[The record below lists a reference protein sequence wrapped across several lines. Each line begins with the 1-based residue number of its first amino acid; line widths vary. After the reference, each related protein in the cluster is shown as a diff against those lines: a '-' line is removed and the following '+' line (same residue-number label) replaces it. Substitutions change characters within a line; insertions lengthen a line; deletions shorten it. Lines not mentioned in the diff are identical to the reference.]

1 MGRRNIHY
9 ELIGSILLPLSL
21 AACSQEP
28 ATDDVGGRQSV
39 YFTTYLSRST
49 SAEATTGSTRSAVA
63 SAVSRASTRAT
74 TPYYNIE
81 TANDLRQT
89 GFGVTAYTTGE
100 KDYTV
105 GQTDYIPNF
114 MYNQLVSYNTASK
127 TWDYSPTV
135 YWPEGKTSFFAYAP
149 YQQDASE
156 RLTAMNGSNSFPG
169 GNSYQGDP
177 TVTYSVAGDPTK
189 SVDLLWA
196 TNTEGLPWLNQVKP
210 TVSSRLTFYF
220 RHALAKVNL
229 QAEYVLEKGTEE
241 DSKAAANTLVLID
254 SIYVEGDERLPSTA
268 TLSLDNTTASS
279 PLWSQPSG
287 KVKVAIGAS
296 ALNSLYASASVS
308 DADAFKKLRSEGG
321 GLPMILNGGADKA
334 TDILSSMSTP
344 AGNATTAALMLI
356 PSSATSSTT
365 ATVRVTVVYTLVS
378 YDENLIYNNPQYLV
392 FTRHQR
398 VSGSCTFS
406 DGLVAGRVYSVRLKI
421 GLHALRFQV
430 DADNWQEPVGFSP
443 AVYPWTTGDGSDED
457 LTIDNNN

>member
-9 ELIGSILLPLSL
+9 ELIGSILLLLSL

-28 ATDDVGGRQSV
+28 ATDDVGERQSV
-39 YFTTYLSRST
+39 DFTTYLSRST

-81 TANDLRQT
+81 TVNDLQQT

-156 RLTAMNGSNSFPG
+156 RLTAMNGSTSFSG
-169 GNSYQGDP
+169 GNSYKGNP
-177 TVTYSVAGDPTK
+177 TVTYSVAEDPTK

-196 TNTEGLPWLNQVKP
+196 TNTEGLSWLNQTKP
-210 TVSSRLTFYF
+210 AVSSRLTFYF

-229 QAEYVLEKGTEE
+229 QAEYVVEKGTEE
-241 DSKAAANTLVLID
+241 DTQTSANTLVLID
-254 SIYVEGDERLPSTA
+254 SIYVEGDDSLPSTA
-268 TLSLDNTTASS
+268 TLSLANTTAST
-279 PLWSQPSG
+279 PQWSQPSG
-287 KVKVAIGAS
+287 KVKVVIGSS
-296 ALNSLYASASVS
+296 ALNGKYASASVTDDDS
-308 DADAFKKLRSEGG
+308 FKKVKEGGG

-334 TDILSSMSTP
+334 TDILLPMTSP
-344 AGNATTAALMLI
+344 AGNATPAALMLI
-356 PSSATSSTT
+356 PSSTTSSTAMT
-365 ATVRVTVVYTLVS
+365 MRVTVVYTIVS
-378 YDENLIYNNPQYLV
+378 YDKDLIYNNPQYLA

-406 DGLVAGRVYSVRLKI
+406 GGLVAGRVYNVRLKV

-443 AVYPWTTGDGSDED
+443 AVYPWTTGDGSSKD
-457 LTIDNNN
+457 LTIDK

>member
-1 MGRRNIHY
+1 M
-9 ELIGSILLPLSL
+9 LPLSL

-74 TPYYNIE
+74 IPYYNIE
-81 TANDLRQT
+81 TVNDLIQT
-89 GFGVTAYTTGE
+89 GFGVFAYTTGE

-149 YQQDASE
+149 FQQAASE
-156 RLTAMNGSNSFPG
+156 RFTAMNGKTDFLQ
-169 GNSYQGDP
+169 GNAVKGDA
-177 TVTYSVAGDPTK
+177 TVTYSVAGDPTR

-196 TNTEGLPWLNQVKP
+196 TKTDGSPWLNQTKP
-210 TVSSRLTFYF
+210 SVSSRLTFYF

-229 QAEYVLEKGTEE
+229 QAEYVLEKGTE
-241 DSKAAANTLVLID
+241 DDNSSATNTLVLID
-254 SIYVEGDERLPSTA
+254 SIYVEGDGSLPSTA
-268 TLSLDNTTASS
+268 TLSLANTTAST
-279 PLWSQPSG
+279 PLWSQPLG
-287 KVKVAIGAS
+287 KVKVVIGSS
-296 ALNSLYASASVS
+296 ALNDLYASASVT
-308 DADAFKKLRSEGG
+308 DADAFKKVKEGGG
-321 GLPMILNGGADKA
+321 GLPMILNGSTDKA
-334 TDILSSMSTP
+334 TDILLPMTSP
-344 AGNATTAALMLI
+344 AGNATPAALMLI
-356 PSSATSSTT
+356 PSSTTSSTAMT
-365 ATVRVTVVYTLVS
+365 MRVTVVYTIVS
-378 YDENLIYNNPQYLV
+378 YDENLKYNNPQYLA

-406 DGLVAGRVYSVRLKI
+406 DGLVAGRVYSVRLKV

-443 AVYPWTTGDGSDED
+443 AVYPWTTGDGSDKD

>member
-9 ELIGSILLPLSL
+9 ELIGSILLLLSL

-28 ATDDVGGRQSV
+28 ATDDVGERQSV
-39 YFTTYLSRST
+39 DFTTYLSRST

-81 TANDLRQT
+81 TVNDLQQT

-156 RLTAMNGSNSFPG
+156 RLTAMNGSTSFSG

-177 TVTYSVAGDPTK
+177 TVTYSVAEDPTK

-196 TNTEGLPWLNQVKP
+196 TNTEGLSWLNQTKP
-210 TVSSRLTFYF
+210 AVSSRLTFYF

-229 QAEYVLEKGTEE
+229 QAEYVVEKGTEE
-241 DSKAAANTLVLID
+241 DTQTSANTLVLID
-254 SIYVEGDERLPSTA
+254 SIYVEGDDSLPSTA
-268 TLSLDNTTASS
+268 TLSLANTTAST
-279 PLWSQPSG
+279 PQWSQPSG
-287 KVKVAIGAS
+287 KVKVVIGSS
-296 ALNSLYASASVS
+296 ALNGKYASASVTDDDS
-308 DADAFKKLRSEGG
+308 FKKVKEGGG

-334 TDILSSMSTP
+334 TDILLPMTSP
-344 AGNATTAALMLI
+344 AGNATPAALMLI
-356 PSSATSSTT
+356 PSSTTSSTAMT
-365 ATVRVTVVYTLVS
+365 MRVTVVYTIVS
-378 YDENLIYNNPQYLV
+378 YDENLKYNNPQYLA
-392 FTRHQR
+392 FIRHQR

-406 DGLVAGRVYSVRLKI
+406 GGLVAGRVYNVRLKV

-443 AVYPWTTGDGSDED
+443 AVYPWTTGDGSSKD
-457 LTIDNNN
+457 LTIDK

>member
-9 ELIGSILLPLSL
+9 ELIGSILLLLSL

-28 ATDDVGGRQSV
+28 ATDDVGERQSV
-39 YFTTYLSRST
+39 DFTTYLSRST

-81 TANDLRQT
+81 TVNDLQQT

-156 RLTAMNGSNSFPG
+156 RLTAMNGSTSFSG

-177 TVTYSVAGDPTK
+177 TVTYSVAEDPTK

-196 TNTEGLPWLNQVKP
+196 TNTEGLSWLNQTKP
-210 TVSSRLTFYF
+210 AVSSRLTFYF

-229 QAEYVLEKGTEE
+229 QAEYVVEKGTEE
-241 DSKAAANTLVLID
+241 DTQTSANTLVLID
-254 SIYVEGDERLPSTA
+254 SIYVEGDDSLPSTA
-268 TLSLDNTTASS
+268 TLSLANTTAST
-279 PLWSQPSG
+279 PQWSQPSG
-287 KVKVAIGAS
+287 KVKVVIGSS
-296 ALNSLYASASVS
+296 ALNGKYASASVTDDDS
-308 DADAFKKLRSEGG
+308 FKKVKEGGG

-334 TDILSSMSTP
+334 TDILLPMTSP
-344 AGNATTAALMLI
+344 AGNATPAALMLI
-356 PSSATSSTT
+356 PSSTTSSTAMT
-365 ATVRVTVVYTLVS
+365 MRVTVVYTIVS
-378 YDENLIYNNPQYLV
+378 YDENLKYNNPQYLA
-392 FTRHQR
+392 FIRHQR

-406 DGLVAGRVYSVRLKI
+406 GGLVAGRVYSVRLKI

-443 AVYPWTTGDGSDED
+443 AVYPWTTGDGSDKD
-457 LTIDNNN
+457 LTIDK

>member
-1 MGRRNIHY
+1 MIRSWIVLGY
-9 ELIGSILLPLSL
+9 ALLPLAL
-21 AACSQEP
+21 ASCSQESVS
-28 ATDDVGGRQSV
+28 DDVGGRRSV
-39 YFTTYLSRST
+39 DFATYLSHST
-49 SAEATTGSTRSAVA
+49 TMEATAGTSRSAVA

-81 TANDLRQT
+81 TVNDLQQT

-114 MYNQLVSYNTASK
+114 MYNQLVSYNTAFK

-156 RLTAMNGSNSFPG
+156 RLTAMNGSTSFSG

-177 TVTYSVAGDPTK
+177 TVTYSVAEDPTK

-196 TNTEGLPWLNQVKP
+196 TNTEGLSWLNQTKP
-210 TVSSRLTFYF
+210 AVSSRLTFYF

-229 QAEYVLEKGTEE
+229 QAEYVVEKGTEE
-241 DSKAAANTLVLID
+241 DTQTSANTLVLID
-254 SIYVEGDERLPSTA
+254 SIYVEGDDSLPSTA
-268 TLSLDNTTASS
+268 TLSLANTTAST
-279 PLWSQPSG
+279 PQWSQPSG
-287 KVKVAIGAS
+287 KVKVVIGSS
-296 ALNSLYASASVS
+296 ALNGKYASASVTDDDS
-308 DADAFKKLRSEGG
+308 FKKVKEGGG

-334 TDILSSMSTP
+334 TDILLPMTSP
-344 AGNATTAALMLI
+344 AGNATPAALMLI
-356 PSSATSSTT
+356 PSSTTSSTAMT
-365 ATVRVTVVYTLVS
+365 MRVTVVYTIVS
-378 YDENLIYNNPQYLV
+378 YDENLKYNNPQYLA
-392 FTRHQR
+392 FIRHQR

-406 DGLVAGRVYSVRLKI
+406 GGLVAGRVYSVRLKI

-443 AVYPWTTGDGSDED
+443 AVYPWTTGDGSDKD
-457 LTIDNNN
+457 LTIDK

>member
-39 YFTTYLSRST
+39 YFTTYLSRSS
-49 SAEATTGSTRSAVA
+49 SAEATTGSSRAAVA
-63 SAVSRASTRAT
+63 SAVSRASTRTT

-89 GFGVTAYTTGE
+89 GFGVIAYTTGE
-100 KDYTV
+100 AAYV
-105 GQTDYIPNF
+105 AGQKEYLPNF
-114 MYNQLVSYNTASK
+114 MYNQRVTYDPVSSAWGYA
-127 TWDYSPTV
+127 PLV

-156 RLTAMNGSNSFPG
+156 RLTAMNGSTSFPR
-169 GNSYQGDP
+169 GNSYKGDP

-241 DSKAAANTLVLID
+241 DSKAATNTLVLID
-254 SIYVEGDERLPSTA
+254 SIYVEGDEYLPSTA
-268 TLSLDNTTASS
+268 TLSLDNTTAST

-296 ALNSLYASASVS
+296 ALNSLYASASVTDDDS
-308 DADAFKKLRSEGG
+308 FKKVKEGGG
-321 GLPMILNGGADKA
+321 GLPMILNGGTDKA
-334 TDILSSMSTP
+334 TDILAPMSTP

-365 ATVRVTVVYTLVS
+365 ATVHVTVVYTLVS

-398 VSGSCTFS
+398 VSGSCMFS

-430 DADNWQEPVGFSP
+430 DADNWQEPLGFSP

>member
-1 MGRRNIHY
+1 MRRRNIV
-9 ELIGSILLPLSL
+9 LGCILLPLALTS
-21 AACSQEP
+21 CSQEP
-28 ATDDVGGRQSV
+28 VADDVGEKLSV
-39 YFTTYLSRST
+39 DFATYLSHST
-49 SAEATTGSTRSAVA
+49 TMEATAGTSRSAVA
-63 SAVSRASTRAT
+63 SFFVSGASTRAA

-81 TANDLRQT
+81 TVGDLRQT
-89 GFGVTAYTTGE
+89 GFGVMAYATGSH
-100 KDYTV
+100 DYVT
-105 GQTDYIPNF
+105 GQTAFPPNF
-114 MYNQLVSYNTASK
+114 MYNQLVSYDGGTSSW
-127 TWDYSPTV
+127 TYSPTV
-135 YWPEGKTSFFAYAP
+135 YWPEGKTSFLAYAP

-156 RLTAMNGSNSFPG
+156 RLTAMNGSTGFPG
-169 GNSYQGDP
+169 GNSHQGDP

-241 DSKAAANTLVLID
+241 DNSSATNTLVLID
-254 SIYVEGDERLPSTA
+254 SIYVEGDEYLPSTA
-268 TLSLDNTTASS
+268 TLSLDNTTAST
-279 PLWSQPSG
+279 PLWSQSSG

-308 DADAFKKLRSEGG
+308 DGKTFQKLQSEGG

-334 TDILSSMSTP
+334 TDILAPMSTP

-378 YDENLIYNNPQYLV
+378 YDENLIYNKPQYLV

-398 VSGSCTFS
+398 VSGSCTFA

-457 LTIDNNN
+457 LTIDKNN

>member
-28 ATDDVGGRQSV
+28 ATDDVGGRPSV
-39 YFTTYLSRST
+39 DFTTYLSRST

-63 SAVSRASTRAT
+63 SAVSRASTRAA

-89 GFGVTAYTTGE
+89 GFGVFAYTTGE
-100 KDYTV
+100 KDYAAE
-105 GQTDYIPNF
+105 QTEYLPNF
-114 MYNQLVSYNTASK
+114 MYNQRVTYDPASSAWSYA
-127 TWDYSPTV
+127 PLV

-156 RLTAMNGSNSFPG
+156 RLTAMNGSTSFPA
-169 GNSYQGDP
+169 GNSYKGDP

-241 DSKAAANTLVLID
+241 DNSSATNTLVLID
-254 SIYVEGDERLPSTA
+254 SIYVEGDGSLPSTA
-268 TLSLDNTTASS
+268 TLSLANTTAST

-308 DADAFKKLRSEGG
+308 DGKTFQKLQSEGG

-334 TDILSSMSTP
+334 TDILAPMSTP

-398 VSGSCTFS
+398 VSGSCTFA

>member
-63 SAVSRASTRAT
+63 SAVSGASTRAT

-81 TANDLRQT
+81 TANDLQQT
-89 GFGVTAYTTGE
+89 GFGVIAYTTGE
-100 KDYTV
+100 ADYAA
-105 GQTDYIPNF
+105 GQTEYLPNF
-114 MYNQLVSYNTASK
+114 MYNQRVSY
-127 TWDYSPTV
+127 DPTSSAWSYTPLV
-135 YWPEGKTSFFAYAP
+135 YWLDGKTSFFAYAP

-156 RLTAMNGSNSFPG
+156 RLTAINGSTSFPG
-169 GNSYQGDP
+169 GNSYKGDP
-177 TVTYSVAGDPTK
+177 MVTYSVAGDPTK

-220 RHALAKVNL
+220 RHALAKINL
-229 QAEYVLEKGTEE
+229 QAEYVLEKGAEE
-241 DSKAAANTLVLID
+241 DNSSATNTLVLID
-254 SIYVEGDERLPSTA
+254 SIYVEGDGSLPSTA

-308 DADAFKKLRSEGG
+308 DGKTFQKLQSEGG

-334 TDILSSMSTP
+334 TDILAPMSTP

-378 YDENLIYNNPQYLV
+378 YDENLIYNKPQYLV

-398 VSGSCTFS
+398 VSGSCTFA

-430 DADNWQEPVGFSP
+430 DADNWQEPLGFSP
-443 AVYPWTTGDGSDED
+443 AVYPWTTGDGSDKD

>member
-39 YFTTYLSRST
+39 DFTTYLSRST

-89 GFGVTAYTTGE
+89 GFGVFAYTTGE

-156 RLTAMNGSNSFPG
+156 RLTAMNGSTSFPA
-169 GNSYQGDP
+169 GNSYKGDP

-296 ALNSLYASASVS
+296 ALNSLYASASVT
-308 DADAFKKLRSEGG
+308 DGKTFQKLQSEGG

-334 TDILSSMSTP
+334 TDILAPMSTP

-398 VSGSCTFS
+398 VSGSCTFA
-406 DGLVAGRVYSVRLKI
+406 DALVAGRVYSVRLKI

>member
-9 ELIGSILLPLSL
+9 ELIGSILLPLLL
-21 AACSQEP
+21 AACSQES

-39 YFTTYLSRST
+39 DFTTYLSRST

-74 TPYYNIE
+74 IPYYNIE
-81 TANDLRQT
+81 TVNDLIQT
-89 GFGVTAYTTGE
+89 GFGVFAYTTGE

-149 YQQDASE
+149 FQQAASE
-156 RLTAMNGSNSFPG
+156 RFTAMNGKTDFLQ
-169 GNSYQGDP
+169 GNAVKGDA
-177 TVTYSVAGDPTK
+177 TVTYSVAGDPTR

-196 TNTEGLPWLNQVKP
+196 TKTDGSPWLNQTKP
-210 TVSSRLTFYF
+210 SVSSRLTFYF

-229 QAEYVLEKGTEE
+229 QAEYVLEKGTE
-241 DSKAAANTLVLID
+241 DDNSSATNTLVLID
-254 SIYVEGDERLPSTA
+254 SIYVEGDGSLPSTA
-268 TLSLDNTTASS
+268 TLSLANTTAST
-279 PLWSQPSG
+279 PLWSQPLG
-287 KVKVAIGAS
+287 KVKVVIGSS
-296 ALNSLYASASVS
+296 ALNDLYASASVT
-308 DADAFKKLRSEGG
+308 DADAFKKVKEGGG
-321 GLPMILNGGADKA
+321 GLPMILNGSTDKA
-334 TDILSSMSTP
+334 TDILLPMTSP
-344 AGNATTAALMLI
+344 AGNATPAALMLI
-356 PSSATSSTT
+356 PSSTTSSTAMT
-365 ATVRVTVVYTLVS
+365 MRVTVVYTIVS
-378 YDENLIYNNPQYLV
+378 YDENLKYNNPQYLA

-406 DGLVAGRVYSVRLKI
+406 DGLVAGRVYSVRLKV

-443 AVYPWTTGDGSDED
+443 AVYPWTTGDGSDKD
-457 LTIDNNN
+457 LTIDK

>member
-1 MGRRNIHY
+1 MIRSWIVLGY
-9 ELIGSILLPLSL
+9 ALLPLAL
-21 AACSQEP
+21 ASCSQEP
-28 ATDDVGGRQSV
+28 VSDDVGGRQSV

-49 SAEATTGSTRSAVA
+49 SAEATTGSTRSPVA

-81 TANDLRQT
+81 TVNDLIQT
-89 GFGVTAYTTGE
+89 CFGVFAYTTGE

-114 MYNQLVSYNTASK
+114 MYNQLVSYYTASK

-156 RLTAMNGSNSFPG
+156 RLTAMNGSTSFSG

-196 TNTEGLPWLNQVKP
+196 TKTDGSPWLNETKP
-210 TVSSRLTFYF
+210 TVSTRLLFYF

-229 QAEYVLEKGTEE
+229 QAEYVVEKGTEE
-241 DSKAAANTLVLID
+241 DTQTSANTLVLID
-254 SIYVEGDERLPSTA
+254 SIYVEGDGSFPSTA
-268 TLSLDNTTASS
+268 TLSLANTTAST
-279 PLWSQPSG
+279 PLWSQPLG
-287 KVKVAIGAS
+287 KVKVVIGSS
-296 ALNSLYASASVS
+296 ALNGLYASASVT
-308 DADAFKKLRSEGG
+308 DADAFKKVKEGGG

-334 TDILSSMSTP
+334 TDILLPMTSP
-344 AGNATTAALMLI
+344 AGNATPAALMLI
-356 PSSATSSTT
+356 PSSATSAT
-365 ATVRVTVVYTLVS
+365 ATTMRVTVVYTIVS
-378 YDENLIYNNPQYLV
+378 YDKDLIYNNPQYLA

-406 DGLVAGRVYSVRLKI
+406 GGLVAGRVYNVRLKV

-443 AVYPWTTGDGSDED
+443 AVYPWTTGDGSSKD
-457 LTIDNNN
+457 LTIDK

>member
-28 ATDDVGGRQSV
+28 ATDDVGGH
-39 YFTTYLSRST
+39 
-49 SAEATTGSTRSAVA
+49 
-63 SAVSRASTRAT
+63 
-74 TPYYNIE
+74 YNIE

-100 KDYTV
+100 TYYAA
-105 GQTDYIPNF
+105 GQTKYLPNF
-114 MYNQLVSYNTASK
+114 MYNQRVTYDPTSSSWSYA
-127 TWDYSPTV
+127 PLV

-169 GNSYQGDP
+169 GNSYKGDP

-241 DSKAAANTLVLID
+241 DSKAATNTLVLID
-254 SIYVEGDERLPSTA
+254 SIYVEGDGSLPSTA
-268 TLSLDNTTASS
+268 TLSLDNTTAST

-296 ALNSLYASASVS
+296 ALNSLYASTSVTNDDS
-308 DADAFKKLRSEGG
+308 FKKVKEGGG
-321 GLPMILNGGADKA
+321 GLPMILNGEADKA
-334 TDILSSMSTP
+334 TDILTSMSTP

-378 YDENLIYNNPQYLV
+378 YDENLIYNKPQY
-392 FTRHQR
+392 
-398 VSGSCTFS
+398 
-406 DGLVAGRVYSVRLKI
+406 I

-457 LTIDNNN
+457 LTIDKNN

>member
-9 ELIGSILLPLSL
+9 ELIGSILLLLSL

-39 YFTTYLSRST
+39 DFTTYLSRST

-81 TANDLRQT
+81 TVNDLIQT
-89 GFGVTAYTTGE
+89 GFGVFAYTTGE

-105 GQTDYIPNF
+105 RQTDYIPNF

-156 RLTAMNGSNSFPG
+156 RLTAMNGSTSFSG

-196 TNTEGLPWLNQVKP
+196 TNTEGLPWLNQTKP
-210 TVSSRLTFYF
+210 TVSTRLLFYF

-229 QAEYVLEKGTEE
+229 QAEYVVEKGTE
-241 DSKAAANTLVLID
+241 DDTQTSANTLVLID
-254 SIYVEGDERLPSTA
+254 SIYVEGDGSLPSTA
-268 TLSLDNTTASS
+268 TLSLANTTAST

-287 KVKVAIGAS
+287 KVKVVIGSS
-296 ALNSLYASASVS
+296 ALNGLYASASVT
-308 DADAFKKLRSEGG
+308 DADAFKKVKEGGG
-321 GLPMILNGGADKA
+321 GLPMILNGGTDKA
-334 TDILSSMSTP
+334 TDILLPMTSP
-344 AGNATTAALMLI
+344 AGNATPAALMLI
-356 PSSATSSTT
+356 PSSATSSAATT
-365 ATVRVTVVYTLVS
+365 MRVTVVYTIVS
-378 YDENLIYNNPQYLV
+378 YDENLKYNNPPYLA

-430 DADNWQEPVGFSP
+430 DADNWQEPVGFSS
-443 AVYPWTTGDGSDED
+443 AVYPWTTGDGSDKD
-457 LTIDNNN
+457 LTIDK

>member
-1 MGRRNIHY
+1 M
-9 ELIGSILLPLSL
+9 
-21 AACSQEP
+21 
-28 ATDDVGGRQSV
+28 
-39 YFTTYLSRST
+39 
-49 SAEATTGSTRSAVA
+49 
-63 SAVSRASTRAT
+63 
-74 TPYYNIE
+74 
-81 TANDLRQT
+81 QT
-89 GFGVTAYTTGE
+89 GFGVTAYATGE

-156 RLTAMNGSNSFPG
+156 RLTAMNGSTSFSG

-177 TVTYSVAGDPTK
+177 TVTYSVAEDPTK

-196 TNTEGLPWLNQVKP
+196 TNTEGLPWLNQTKP
-210 TVSSRLTFYF
+210 AVSSRLTFYF

-229 QAEYVLEKGTEE
+229 QAEYVVEKGTEE
-241 DSKAAANTLVLID
+241 DTQTSANTLVLID
-254 SIYVEGDERLPSTA
+254 SIYVEGDGSLPSTV
-268 TLSLDNTTASS
+268 TLSLANTTAST

-287 KVKVAIGAS
+287 KVKVVIGSS
-296 ALNSLYASASVS
+296 ALNGLYASASVT
-308 DADAFKKLRSEGG
+308 DADAFKKVKEGGG
-321 GLPMILNGGADKA
+321 GLPMILNGSTDKA
-334 TDILSSMSTP
+334 TDILLPMTSP
-344 AGNATTAALMLI
+344 AGNATPAALMLI
-356 PSSATSSTT
+356 PSSATSAT
-365 ATVRVTVVYTLVS
+365 ATTMRVTVVYTIVS
-378 YDENLIYNNPQYLV
+378 YDKDLIYNNPQYLA

-406 DGLVAGRVYSVRLKI
+406 GGLVAGRVYNVRLKV

-443 AVYPWTTGDGSDED
+443 AVYPWTTGDGSSKD
-457 LTIDNNN
+457 LTIDK

>member
-39 YFTTYLSRST
+39 YFTTYLSRSS
-49 SAEATTGSTRSAVA
+49 SAEATTGSSRAAVA

-100 KDYTV
+100 TYYAA
-105 GQTDYIPNF
+105 GQTKYLPNF
-114 MYNQLVSYNTASK
+114 MYNQRVTYDPTSSSWSYA
-127 TWDYSPTV
+127 PLV

-169 GNSYQGDP
+169 GNSYKGDP

-241 DSKAAANTLVLID
+241 DSKAATNTLVLID
-254 SIYVEGDERLPSTA
+254 SIYVEGDGSLPSTA
-268 TLSLDNTTASS
+268 TLSLDNTTAST

-296 ALNSLYASASVS
+296 ALNSLYASTSVTNDDS
-308 DADAFKKLRSEGG
+308 FKKVKEGGG
-321 GLPMILNGGADKA
+321 GLPMILNGEADKA
-334 TDILSSMSTP
+334 TDILTSMSTP

-378 YDENLIYNNPQYLV
+378 YDENLIYNKPQYLV

-398 VSGSCTFS
+398 VSGSCTFA

-430 DADNWQEPVGFSP
+430 DADNWQEPLGFSP
-443 AVYPWTTGDGSDED
+443 AVYPWTTGDGSDKD

>member
-9 ELIGSILLPLSL
+9 ELIGSILLLLSL

-28 ATDDVGGRQSV
+28 ATDDVGERQSV
-39 YFTTYLSRST
+39 DFTTYLSRST

-81 TANDLRQT
+81 TVNDLQQT

-156 RLTAMNGSNSFPG
+156 RLTAMNGSTSFSG

-177 TVTYSVAGDPTK
+177 TVTYSVAEDPTK

-196 TNTEGLPWLNQVKP
+196 TNTEGLSWLNQTKP
-210 TVSSRLTFYF
+210 AVSSRLTFYF

-229 QAEYVLEKGTEE
+229 QAEYVVEKGTEE
-241 DSKAAANTLVLID
+241 DTQTSANTLVLID
-254 SIYVEGDERLPSTA
+254 SIYVEGDDSLPSTA
-268 TLSLDNTTASS
+268 TLSLANTTAST
-279 PLWSQPSG
+279 PQWSQPSG
-287 KVKVAIGAS
+287 TVKVVIGSS
-296 ALNSLYASASVS
+296 ALNGKYASASVT
-308 DADAFKKLRSEGG
+308 DGDTFKKVKEGGG
-321 GLPMILNGGADKA
+321 GLPMILNGGEDKA
-334 TDILSSMSTP
+334 TDILLPMTSP
-344 AGNATTAALMLI
+344 AGNATPAALMLI
-356 PSSATSSTT
+356 PSSTTSSTAMT
-365 ATVRVTVVYTLVS
+365 MRVTVVYTIVS
-378 YDENLIYNNPQYLV
+378 YDENLKYNNPQYLA

-406 DGLVAGRVYSVRLKI
+406 DGLVAGRVYSVRLKV

-443 AVYPWTTGDGSDED
+443 AVYPWTTGDGSDKD
-457 LTIDNNN
+457 LTIDK